1 METVRKSAF
10 VVQALPAETAGAA
23 GKAEKEGRAAKAAK
37 AAKAQAASRSA
48 PLIHDEEAAARRRAR
63 VIGWG
68 RFAVAVLLFVVWEVF
83 TRLGWLDPYY
93 WSSPSVILQT
103 TWVQLTAGTLLSDIV
118 YTSGSTVLGFVF
130 GTLLGAL
137 LGLSFWWSKS
147 YAGISEPYLIVL
159 NAMPK
164 LALAPVLVILL
175 GIGFFSKVA
184 LAFSMTVVVAAL
196 SAYSGVK
203 SVDPDMEKLMYSL
216 GAKRMQ
222 VFTKVV
228 IPWSMPWIISSL
240 RINIALA
247 LAGAIVGE
255 FIASS
260 QGVGRMIMYAGTIL
274 DINLVWVGVVVLSV
288 LSMVMYWGVVLLE
301 KGLSKGLGVR

>member
-1 METVRKSAF
+1 METARKEAF
-10 VVQALPAETAGAA
+10 IVHAVTPAESAA
-23 GKAEKEGRAAKAAK
+23 GSSKRPEVVPYILDEEGLERRRSRRIVWGRA
-37 AAKAQAASRSA
+37 
-48 PLIHDEEAAARRRAR
+48 
-63 VIGWG
+63 
-68 RFAVAVLLFVVWEVF
+68 AVAVLVFLVWEVF
-83 TRLGWLDPYY
+83 TRIGLLDSYY
-93 WSSPSVILQT
+93 WSSPSAILRT
-103 TWVQLTAGTLLSDIV
+103 TWTQITEGTLLRDIT
-118 YTSGSTVLGFVF
+118 YTSGSTILGFVF
-130 GTLLGAL
+130 GTFLGAL

-147 YAGISEPYLIVL
+147 YAGISEPYLIIL
-159 NAMPK
+159 NALPK

-184 LAFSMTVVVAAL
+184 LAFSMTVVVSAL

-216 GAKRMQ
+216 GAKRHQ

-228 IPWSMPWIISSL
+228 VPWSMPWIISSL

-274 DINLVWVGVVVLSV
+274 DINLVWVGVVVLSL
-288 LSMVMYWGVVLLE
+288 LSMVMYWGVVVLE
-301 KGLSKGLGVR
+301 KWLSKGLTKQ

>member
-1 METVRKSAF
+1 METARNEAF
-10 VVQALPAETAGAA
+10 VIHTIKAPEPVPAAA
-23 GKAEKEGRAAKAAK
+23 VKRPESVPVI
-37 AAKAQAASRSA
+37 Q
-48 PLIHDEEAAARRRAR
+48 DEEAIARTRSRR
-63 VIGWG
+63 IGWG
-68 RFAVAVLLFVVWEVF
+68 RFLVAVMIFVIWEMF
-83 TRLGWLDPYY
+83 TRMGLLDSYY
-93 WSSPSVILQT
+93 WSSPSAILRT
-103 TWVQLTAGTLLSDIV
+103 TWIQITEGALLGDIA
-118 YTSGSTVLGFVF
+118 YTSGATLIGFIF
-130 GTLLGAL
+130 GTALGAL

-147 YAGISEPYLIVL
+147 YAGISEPYLIIL
-159 NAMPK
+159 NALPK

-184 LAFSMTVVVAAL
+184 LAFSMTVVVSAL

-203 SVDPDMEKLMYSL
+203 TVDPDMEKLMYSL
-216 GAKRMQ
+216 GAKKWQ
-222 VFTKVV
+222 VFAKVV
-228 IPWSMPWIISSL
+228 VPWSMPWIISSL

-274 DINLVWVGVVVLSV
+274 DINLVWVGVVVLSA

-301 KGLSKGLGVR
+301 RWMSKGLVKQ

>member
-1 METVRKSAF
+1 MESARKEAFIVHAVTSAE
-10 VVQALPAETAGAA
+10 PAA
-23 GKAEKEGRAAKAAK
+23 GSSKRPEVV
-37 AAKAQAASRSA
+37 
-48 PLIHDEEAAARRRAR
+48 PYILDEEALERRRSR
-63 VIGWG
+63 RIVWG
-68 RFAVAVLLFVVWEVF
+68 RAAVAVLVFLVWEVF
-83 TRLGWLDPYY
+83 TRIGLLDSYY
-93 WSSPSVILQT
+93 WSSPSAILRT
-103 TWVQLTAGTLLSDIV
+103 TWTQMTEGTLLRDIT
-118 YTSGSTVLGFVF
+118 YTSGSTILGFVF
-130 GTLLGAL
+130 GTFLGAL
-137 LGLSFWWSKS
+137 LGLSFWWSRS
-147 YAGISEPYLIVL
+147 YAGISEPYLIIL

-184 LAFSMTVVVAAL
+184 LAFSMTVVVSAL

-216 GAKRMQ
+216 GAKRHQ

-274 DINLVWVGVVVLSV
+274 DINLVWVGVVVLSL
-288 LSMVMYWGVVLLE
+288 LSMVMYWGVVVLE
-301 KGLSKGLGVR
+301 KWLSKGLTKQ

>member
-1 METVRKSAF
+1 METARKEAF
-10 VVQALPAETAGAA
+10 IVHAVTPAESAA
-23 GKAEKEGRAAKAAK
+23 GSSKRPEVV
-37 AAKAQAASRSA
+37 
-48 PLIHDEEAAARRRAR
+48 PYILDEEALERSRSRRI
-63 VIGWG
+63 VWG
-68 RFAVAVLLFVVWEVF
+68 RAAVAVLVFLVWEVF
-83 TRLGWLDPYY
+83 TRIGLLDSYY
-93 WSSPSVILQT
+93 WSSPSAILRT
-103 TWVQLTAGTLLSDIV
+103 TWTQITEGTLIRDIT
-118 YTSGSTVLGFVF
+118 YTSGSTILGFVF
-130 GTLLGAL
+130 GTFLGAL

-147 YAGISEPYLIVL
+147 YAGISEPYLIIL

-164 LALAPVLVILL
+164 LALAPILVILL

-184 LAFSMTVVVAAL
+184 LAFSMTVVVSAL

-216 GAKRMQ
+216 GAKRHQ

-228 IPWSMPWIISSL
+228 VPWSMPWIISSL

-274 DINLVWVGVVVLSV
+274 DINLVWVGVVVLSL
-288 LSMVMYWGVVLLE
+288 LSMVMYWGVVVLE
-301 KGLSKGLGVR
+301 KWLSKGLTKQ

>member
-1 METVRKSAF
+1 METARKEAF
-10 VVQALPAETAGAA
+10 IVQAVTPAESAA
-23 GKAEKEGRAAKAAK
+23 GSSKRPEVVPYILDEEGLERRRSRRIVWGRA
-37 AAKAQAASRSA
+37 
-48 PLIHDEEAAARRRAR
+48 
-63 VIGWG
+63 
-68 RFAVAVLLFVVWEVF
+68 AVAVLVFLVWEVF
-83 TRLGWLDPYY
+83 TRIGLLDSYY
-93 WSSPSVILQT
+93 WSSPSAILRT
-103 TWVQLTAGTLLSDIV
+103 TWTQITEGTLLRDIT
-118 YTSGSTVLGFVF
+118 YTSGSTILGFVF
-130 GTLLGAL
+130 GTFLGAL

-147 YAGISEPYLIVL
+147 YAGISEPYLIIL

-184 LAFSMTVVVAAL
+184 LAFSMTVVVSAL

-216 GAKRMQ
+216 GAKRHQ

-228 IPWSMPWIISSL
+228 VPWSMPWIISSL

-274 DINLVWVGVVVLSV
+274 DINLVWVGVVVLSL
-288 LSMVMYWGVVLLE
+288 LSMVMYWGVVVLE
-301 KGLSKGLGVR
+301 KWLSKGLTKQ

>member
-1 METVRKSAF
+1 METARKEAF
-10 VVQALPAETAGAA
+10 IVHAVTPAESAVGSSKRPEVVPYILDEE
-23 GKAEKEGRAAKAAK
+23 GLERRRSRRIVWGRA
-37 AAKAQAASRSA
+37 
-48 PLIHDEEAAARRRAR
+48 
-63 VIGWG
+63 
-68 RFAVAVLLFVVWEVF
+68 AVAVLVFLVWEVF
-83 TRLGWLDPYY
+83 TRIGLLDSYY
-93 WSSPSVILQT
+93 WSSPSAILRT
-103 TWVQLTAGTLLSDIV
+103 TWTQITEGTLLRDIT
-118 YTSGSTVLGFVF
+118 YTSGSTILGFVF
-130 GTLLGAL
+130 GTFLGAL

-147 YAGISEPYLIVL
+147 YAGISEPYLIIL

-184 LAFSMTVVVAAL
+184 LAFSMTVVVSAL

-216 GAKRMQ
+216 GAKRHQ

-228 IPWSMPWIISSL
+228 VPWSMPWIISSL

-274 DINLVWVGVVVLSV
+274 DINLVWVGVVVLSL
-288 LSMVMYWGVVLLE
+288 LSMVMYWGVVVLE
-301 KGLSKGLGVR
+301 KWLSKGLTKQ

>member
-1 METVRKSAF
+1 METARKEAFIVHAVTSAE
-10 VVQALPAETAGAA
+10 PAA
-23 GKAEKEGRAAKAAK
+23 GSSKRPEVV
-37 AAKAQAASRSA
+37 
-48 PLIHDEEAAARRRAR
+48 PYILDEEALERSRSRRI
-63 VIGWG
+63 VWG
-68 RFAVAVLLFVVWEVF
+68 RAAVAVLVFLVWEVF
-83 TRLGWLDPYY
+83 TRIGLLDSYY
-93 WSSPSVILQT
+93 WSSPSAILRT
-103 TWVQLTAGTLLSDIV
+103 TWTQMTEGTLLRDIT
-118 YTSGSTVLGFVF
+118 YTSGSTILGFVF
-130 GTLLGAL
+130 GTFLGAL
-137 LGLSFWWSKS
+137 LGLSFWWSRS
-147 YAGISEPYLIVL
+147 YAGISEPYLIIL

-184 LAFSMTVVVAAL
+184 LAFSMTVVVSAL

-216 GAKRMQ
+216 GAKRHQ

-228 IPWSMPWIISSL
+228 VPWSMPWIISSL

-274 DINLVWVGVVVLSV
+274 DINLVWVGVVVLSL
-288 LSMVMYWGVVLLE
+288 LSMVMYWGVVVLE
-301 KGLSKGLGVR
+301 KWLSKGLTKQ

>member
-1 METVRKSAF
+1 METARKEAF
-10 VVQALPAETAGAA
+10 IVHAVTPAEPVADSS
-23 GKAEKEGRAAKAAK
+23 KRPEVV
-37 AAKAQAASRSA
+37 
-48 PLIHDEEAAARRRAR
+48 PYILDEEAMERRRSR
-63 VIGWG
+63 RIVWG
-68 RFAVAVLLFVVWEVF
+68 RAAVAVLVFLVWEVF
-83 TRLGWLDPYY
+83 TRIGLLDSYY
-93 WSSPSVILQT
+93 WSSPSAILRT
-103 TWVQLTAGTLLSDIV
+103 TWTQMTEGTLLRDIT
-118 YTSGSTVLGFVF
+118 YTSGSTILGFVF

-137 LGLSFWWSKS
+137 LGLSFWWSRS
-147 YAGISEPYLIVL
+147 YAGISEPYLIIL

-184 LAFSMTVVVAAL
+184 LAFSMTVVVSAL

-216 GAKRMQ
+216 GAKRHQ

-228 IPWSMPWIISSL
+228 VPWSMPWIISSL

-274 DINLVWVGVVVLSV
+274 DINLVWVGVVVLSL
-288 LSMVMYWGVVLLE
+288 LSMVMYWGVVVLE
-301 KGLSKGLGVR
+301 KWLSKGLTKQ

>member
-1 METVRKSAF
+1 MEDTVRKSAF
-10 VVQALPAETAGAA
+10 VIHSLPSASAATATERT
-23 GKAEKEGRAAKAAK
+23 AEKAARPQAK
-37 AAKAQAASRSA
+37 SSPV
-48 PLIHDEEAAARRRAR
+48 PLVFDEEAANRRRAR
-63 VIGWG
+63 AIGWG
-68 RFAVAVLLFVVWEVF
+68 RLSVAVLVFVVWEVF
-83 TRLGWLDPYY
+83 TRIGWLDPYY
-93 WSSPSVILQT
+93 WSNPSAILQT
-103 TWVQLTAGTLLSDIV
+103 SWLQLTEGTLLNDIA

-130 GTLLGAL
+130 GTLFGAL
-137 LGLSFWWSKS
+137 LGLSFWWSRR
-147 YAGISEPYLIVL
+147 YAGISEPYLIIL

-184 LAFSMTVVVAAL
+184 LAFSMTVVVSAL

-216 GAKRMQ
+216 GAKRRQ

-274 DINLVWVGVVVLSV
+274 DINLVWVGVVILSA

-301 KGLSKGLGVR
+301 KALSKGLGVK

>member
-1 METVRKSAF
+1 METAHKEAF
-10 VVQALPAETAGAA
+10 VVHAVTPAESVTSSS
-23 GKAEKEGRAAKAAK
+23 KRPEVV
-37 AAKAQAASRSA
+37 
-48 PLIHDEEAAARRRAR
+48 PYILDEEALERRRSR
-63 VIGWG
+63 RIVWG
-68 RFAVAVLLFVVWEVF
+68 RAAVAVLIFLIWEVF
-83 TRLGWLDPYY
+83 TRIGLLDSYY
-93 WSSPSVILQT
+93 WSSPSAILGT
-103 TWVQLTAGTLLSDIV
+103 TWTQITEGTLLRDIT
-118 YTSGSTVLGFVF
+118 YTSGSTILGFVF

-137 LGLSFWWSKS
+137 LGLSFWWSRS
-147 YAGISEPYLIVL
+147 YAGISEPYLIIL

-184 LAFSMTVVVAAL
+184 LAFSMTVVVSAL

-216 GAKRMQ
+216 GAKRHQ

-228 IPWSMPWIISSL
+228 VPWSMPWIISSL

-274 DINLVWVGVVVLSV
+274 DINLVWVGVVVLSL
-288 LSMVMYWGVVLLE
+288 LSMVMYWGVVVLE
-301 KGLSKGLGVR
+301 KWLSKGLTKQ

>member
-1 METVRKSAF
+1 METARKEAFIVHAVTSAE
-10 VVQALPAETAGAA
+10 PAA
-23 GKAEKEGRAAKAAK
+23 GSSKRPEVV
-37 AAKAQAASRSA
+37 
-48 PLIHDEEAAARRRAR
+48 PYILDEEALERRRSR
-63 VIGWG
+63 RIVWG
-68 RFAVAVLLFVVWEVF
+68 RAAVAVLVFLVWEVF
-83 TRLGWLDPYY
+83 TRIGLLDSYY
-93 WSSPSVILQT
+93 WSSPSAILRT
-103 TWVQLTAGTLLSDIV
+103 TWTQMTEGTLLRDIT
-118 YTSGSTVLGFVF
+118 YTSGSTILGFVF
-130 GTLLGAL
+130 GTFLGAL
-137 LGLSFWWSKS
+137 LGLSFWWSRS
-147 YAGISEPYLIVL
+147 YAGISEPYLIIL

-184 LAFSMTVVVAAL
+184 LAFSMTVVVSAL

-216 GAKRMQ
+216 GAKRHQ

-228 IPWSMPWIISSL
+228 VPWSMPWIISSL

-274 DINLVWVGVVVLSV
+274 DINLVWVGVVVLSL
-288 LSMVMYWGVVLLE
+288 LSMVMYWGVVVLE
-301 KGLSKGLGVR
+301 KWLSKGLTKQ